1 MIQTKLRV
9 WLRLKYQPELSFR
22 PRVWVEL
29 DAARHERIG
38 IPEKA
43 GACSGFPLRGG
54 PLAKPF
60 FSDYWGG
67 AIIAVA
73 DVVGMEVLSAT
84 LLSEAGCFPL
94 SFWAG
99 ELSITPTCNEKNHKR
114 QREGHPQPKLQFTVT
129 TSTKRQTLKSAE
141 SQHVKQNKPSTCQL
155 FFNSKHSLS
164 KNKQLCTN
172 SRQMMAGVSTLHTV

>member
-84 LLSEAGCFPL
+84 LLSEAFPFLFGREKCPLHLHATKKTTSVKGKAIRSRSCNLL
-94 SFWAG
+94 SQ
-99 ELSITPTCNEKNHKR
+99 LR
-114 QREGHPQPKLQFTVT
+114 QRG
-129 TSTKRQTLKSAE
+129 
-141 SQHVKQNKPSTCQL
+141 
-155 FFNSKHSLS
+155 KH
-164 KNKQLCTN
+164 
-172 SRQMMAGVSTLHTV
+172 